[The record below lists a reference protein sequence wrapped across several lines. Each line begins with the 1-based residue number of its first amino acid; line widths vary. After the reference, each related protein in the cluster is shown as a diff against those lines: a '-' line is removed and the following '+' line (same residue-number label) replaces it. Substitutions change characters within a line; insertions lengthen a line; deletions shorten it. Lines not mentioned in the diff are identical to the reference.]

1 MEGVRVA
8 TGVRPTALLV
18 DLVAQDLAEDRDVVV
33 VVGELVER
41 LDDRRGVLDN
51 QGLEPVALVQVG
63 VHVLL
68 QGLLGEMGV
77 EALLVDWDGLY
88 DSKIATAKVDC
99 GGPIRDEMIR
109 RGSLKWV
116 NCDEI
121 EVLPNALPE
130 SEKDEL

>member
-1 MEGVRVA
+1 MRTSADTLPLCLLPRIVETQRDRVG
-8 TGVRPTALLV
+8 TIIGSSI
-18 DLVAQDLAEDRDVVV
+18 
-33 VVGELVER
+33 
-41 LDDRRGVLDN
+41 
-51 QGLEPVALVQVG
+51 
-63 VHVLL
+63 
-68 QGLLGEMGV
+68 GV